1 MMTKLYVND
10 EITLFDSTKEKNSF
24 QIAAPSL
31 FRKSQR
37 EATGEGEGEAA
48 SAPRLILLPPSRA
61 SLLGLRGLLLHADY
75 TRELADRRL
84 TTGLRLCDADRVARY
99 GIQNPDLYT
108 KRVSKKIF
116 DRWDLPRVSEKALA
130 LISSLSDSCIQ
141 YGIFCGSCRSSYF
154 I

>member
-1 MMTKLYVND
+1 LPPTNGSESWGPKN
-10 EITLFDSTKEKNSF
+10 IRIPNTEKRLNKKH
-24 QIAAPSL
+24 QKIIPS

-37 EATGEGEGEAA
+37 ETAGGEEAAAA
-48 SAPRLILLPPSRA
+48 SAPRLNLLPPSRA

-84 TTGLRLCDADRVARY
+84 ATGLRLCDADRVARG

-116 DRWDLPRVSEKALA
+116 DRWDLPRV
-130 LISSLSDSCIQ
+130 
-141 YGIFCGSCRSSYF
+141 RM
-154 I
+154 